1 MSAIRVFV
9 IDDSSTVRRIL
20 CRLIEQNPN
29 CELVGFAS
37 DVEGAKDCIATQ
49 KPDVITLDLTMP
61 GGDGM
66 DHLAALGSD
75 LRPAIVVVSASTRI
89 GSPETL
95 RALAHGADACFD
107 KGRIV
112 SDADLFIRTL
122 MVAARRHD
130 DWPPSQLRA

>member
-29 CELVGFAS
+29 CELVGSAS
-37 DVEGAKDCIATQ
+37 DVEGARDCIAAL

-66 DHLAALGSD
+66 DYLDAPGSD
-75 LRPAIVVVSASTRI
+75 RRPAIVVVSASTRI
-89 GSPETL
+89 GSPETI

-122 MVAARRHD
+122 TVAARKHNGP
-130 DWPPSQLRA
+130 PPSQLRT